1 MSEVK
6 TPWAAHMGD
15 VPMHLEYFGGS
26 MFQALEQVARAYPG
40 SVAFDFMGKSTTY
53 KKMIQEIERCAKS
66 LKVLGIRAG
75 DKVTIAMPN
84 CPQAIYMFYAVNLVG
99 GIANMIHPLSAE
111 KEIEFYLNESQSI
124 TAITL
129 DQFYNKFEHI
139 RQNTGIVNIIIA
151 SVKDALSQPVRAGY
165 MLTEGRKI
173 QKIPEDAPVIRWK
186 EFMDLSRHCF
196 YKNFRVDRKADD
208 PAVILY
214 SGGTTGTTKGIVLT
228 NGNFNAL
235 AKQIIATNPMFR
247 PGDRMLAAM
256 PLFHGFGLGVCVHS
270 MLASGGRCI
279 LIPRFTAK
287 SYAKQI
293 VKYKC
298 NFIAGVP
305 TLYEALLRLP
315 SMDGADL
322 SSLKGVFSGGDSL
335 SIELKKK
342 FDKFLY
348 DHHAV
353 VQVRE
358 GYGTT
363 ETVTACCLT
372 PVNMYKEGSIGL
384 PFPDTYI
391 KIVKPGTDEEV
402 PYGTEGEILLAGPTV
417 MKEYMNHPEETAQTL
432 RRHDDGLTWVYTGD
446 LGTMDDEGFIYFRG
460 RAKRMIISSGYNV
473 YPGQIENILD
483 AHEDVQMSC
492 VIGVPDAYRM
502 QKVKAFVMLK
512 PGVEKSQATRD
523 TIMSYCRKH
532 IAKYAMPYDIEFRDE
547 LPKTLVGKVAYR
559 VLEEEELQHIQA
571 TEAPAA
577 DDAHAADET
586 KQKQGE

>member
-1 MSEVK
+1 MSEITAK
-6 TPWAAHMGD
+6 TPWKEHLGE
-15 VPMHLEYFGGS
+15 VPFHLDYFDGS
-26 MFQALEQVARAYPG
+26 MFEKVEAIAKQYPNYI
-40 SVAFDFMGKSTTY
+40 AFDFMGKSTTY
-53 KKMIQEIERCAKS
+53 RQMVTEIERCAKA
-66 LKVLGIRAG
+66 LKTIGIREN

-84 CPQAIYMFYAVNLVG
+84 CPQAIFLFYAVNLVG

-111 KEIEFYLNESQSI
+111 KEIEFYLNESESVL
-124 TAITL
+124 AITL
-129 DQFYNKFEHI
+129 DQFYDKFERI
-139 RQNTGIVNIIIA
+139 RQNTKVVNIVIA
-151 SVKDALSQPVRAGY
+151 SVKDALSRPIKAGY

-173 QKIPEDAPVIRWK
+173 QKIPDDAPVLMWK
-186 EFMDLSRHCF
+186 DFLRLSRSCF
-196 YKNFRVDRKADD
+196 YKTYKVERKGDD

-228 NGNFNAL
+228 NRNFNAL
-235 AKQIIATNPMFR
+235 AQQITATNPMFR
-247 PGDRMLAAM
+247 PGDKMLAAM
-256 PLFHGFGLGVCVHS
+256 PLFHGFGLGVCIHS
-270 MLASGGRCI
+270 MLGNGGRCI

-315 SMDGADL
+315 SMEGKDL

-348 DHHAV
+348 DHKAV
-353 VQVRE
+353 IQVRE

-372 PVNMYKEGSIGL
+372 PPHMHKEGSIGL

-391 KIVKPGTDEEV
+391 KIVEPGTDKEL
-402 PYGTEGEILLAGPTV
+402 PYGEEGEILLAGPTV
-417 MKEYMNHPEETAQTL
+417 MKEYMKHPEETANTL
-432 RRHDDGLTWVYTGD
+432 RTHADGLTWVYTGD
-446 LGTMDDEGFIYFRG
+446 LGTMDSEGFVFFKG

-473 YPGQIENILD
+473 YPAQIENLLD
-483 AHEDVQMSC
+483 ANELVQMSC
-492 VIGVPDAYRM
+492 VIGVPDAYKM
-502 QKVKAFVMLK
+502 QKVKAFVKLN
-512 PGVEKSQATRD
+512 PGVPANEDTKQA
-523 TIMSYCRKH
+523 ILAYCSTH
-532 IAKYAMPYDIEFRDE
+532 VAKYAMPYDVEFRDE

-559 VLEEEELQHIQA
+559 ILEEEELAKIQQA
-571 TEAPAA
+571 
-577 DDAHAADET
+577 
-586 KQKQGE
+586 G

>member
-6 TPWAAHMGD
+6 TPWKDYVGD
-15 VPMHLEYFGGS
+15 VPMHLDYFQGS
-26 MFQALEQVARAYPG
+26 MFDAVARIAEEYPNNI
-40 SVAFDFMGKSTTY
+40 AFDFMGRSTTY
-53 KKMIQEIERCAKS
+53 RKMVQEIEKCARS
-66 LKVLGIRAG
+66 LKTLGVRPG
-75 DKVTIAMPN
+75 DKITIAMPN

-111 KEIEFYLNESQSI
+111 KEIEFYLNESQST

-129 DQFYNKFEHI
+129 DQFYDKFEHI
-139 RQNTGIVNIIIA
+139 RQNTGIINIIIA
-151 SVKDALSQPVRAGY
+151 SVKDALSRTIRAGY

-173 QKIPEDAPVIRWK
+173 QKIPDDAPVIRWR
-186 EFMDLSRHCF
+186 EFMDMSRFCF
-196 YKNFRVDRKADD
+196 YKNFWVERGYDD

-235 AKQIIATNPMFR
+235 AQQIIATNPMFR

-270 MLASGGRCI
+270 MLANGGRCI

-353 VQVRE
+353 IQVRE

-372 PVNMYKEGSIGL
+372 PTHIYKEGSIGL

-391 KIVKPGTDEEV
+391 KIVKPGTDEEL
-402 PYGTEGEILLAGPTV
+402 PYGEEGEILLAGPTV
-417 MKEYMNHPEETAQTL
+417 MKEYMNHPDETAKTL
-432 RRHDDGLTWVYTGD
+432 RKHDDGLTWVYTGD
-446 LGTMDDEGFIYFRG
+446 LGVMDEQGFIYFRG

-483 AHEDVQMSC
+483 ANDMVQMSC
-492 VIGVPDAYRM
+492 VIGVPDAYKM

-512 PGVEKSQATRD
+512 PGVEANAGTRD
-523 TIMSYCRKH
+523 ALLGYCRKH
-532 IAKYAMPYDIEFRDE
+532 VAKYAMPYDIEFRDE

-559 VLEEEELQHIQA
+559 VLEEEELAKIA
-571 TEAPAA
+571 KEKESGDNA
-577 DDAHAADET
+577 E
-586 KQKQGE
+586 